1 MQLHL
6 EVTESLSDKAFVGL
20 DITGFE
26 NTGKYRPISRV
37 TLMVDN
43 ENVYTAGDDTGL
55 ELTASCPHATQEM
68 VNSLLDKMKG
78 YQYQSFTADAA
89 NLDPAAELGDGITV
103 NGIYSVISKLDDDGI
118 GFPDISAPGEAD
130 LEEEYPSDGPMTQ
143 EFNRKISETRSQI
156 IKTAEEIRL
165 EVENEVKGLS
175 AEFTVRLGEISAEL
189 RDEINGLSSTLNIK
203 IDGIEASLTDEING
217 LSASINLQIDSI
229 TSTVQGQGG
238 QISQIQ
244 QTVSSINTQI
254 TGINGDI
261 SSLEQTASS
270 LRTQI
275 SNAQGDISSLEQLVD
290 SITLSVS
297 NGSTSSTIQL
307 KAGSATISSQT
318 IQMNGLVTFTGLSS
332 GTTTINGACIKTGLI
347 DADRLNLT
355 GAITFGDLSTAV
367 QNDIENAIYTSN
379 AAQSSIDRWSYS
391 GTTYIDGSR
400 IMTGTVSAS
409 ILEGGQI
416 RLLDGSG
423 QPAGLID
430 LAAASSY
437 GGQKVML
444 ESGAIELNSRAG
456 DIFIRSGS
464 YGTYLQLKDD
474 VFVGNG
480 DLAPHSSGAQ
490 SCGTSARRWSEVY
503 VSTSEITTS
512 DRNLKNNINYELS
525 AYDSLF
531 SALKPCGFQYN
542 NGKSGRT
549 HLGLIAQDVEE
560 SLEAVGLTSLDFAG
574 FVKSPVEEADGGYVY
589 SLRYEEFIA
598 LCIRQ
603 IQLLIHRVDALEG
616 E

>member
-1 MQLHL
+1 MNGKVYVGKKALSL
-6 EVTESLSDKAFVGL
+6 TEYEKSP
-20 DITGFE
+20 
-26 NTGKYRPISRV
+26 PISGV
-37 TLMVDN
+37 ILWVDDN
-43 ENVYTAGDDTGL
+43 NSFKAGDESGTVIEQD
-55 ELTASCPHATQEM
+55 CPYATQSM
-68 VNSLLDKMKG
+68 ANSLLSALKG
-78 YQYQSFTADAA
+78 YEYRGLEADGAKVS
-89 NLDPAAELGDGITV
+89 PIAELGDGLTV
-103 NGIYSVISKLDDDGI
+103 SGIYTQLAYQNIRFSSGEVMDA
-118 GFPDISAPGEAD
+118 SAPGSDET
-130 LEEEYPSDGPMTQ
+130 LHEYKTEGETTKY
-143 EFNRKISETRSQI
+143 FNHQISETRSQI

-189 RDEINGLSSTLNIK
+189 RDEINGLSS
-203 IDGIEASLTDEING
+203 SLTIK
-217 LSASINLQIDSI
+217 IDSI

-244 QTVSSINTQI
+244 QTVSSITSQI

-261 SSLEQTASS
+261 SSIEQY
-270 LRTQI
+270 L
-275 SNAQGDISSLEQLVD
+275 D

-355 GAITFGDLSTAV
+355 GAITFGDLSTTV
-367 QNDIENAIYTSN
+367 QNDIENAIFTAN
-379 AAQSSIDRWSYS
+379 TAQSSIDRWSYS

-409 ILEGGQI
+409 TLEGGQI
-416 RLLDGSG
+416 RLLNGSG
-423 QPAGLID
+423 QPVGMIELS
-430 LAAASSY
+430 AASSY
-437 GGQKVML
+437 GGQKVVL
-444 ESGAIELNSRAG
+444 RSGAIELNSMAG
-456 DIFIRSGS
+456 DVFIRSGS

-503 VSTSEITTS
+503 TASSDITTS
-512 DRNLKNNINYELS
+512 DRNRKHDIRYDLS
-525 AYDSLF
+525 PYDALF
-531 SALKPCGFQYN
+531 GTLRPCAFQYN
-542 NGKSGRT
+542 NGRSGRT
-549 HLGLIAQDVEE
+549 HLGLIAQDVEQA
-560 SLEAVGLTSLDFAG
+560 LEAAGLTSLDFAG
-574 FVKSPVEEADGGYVY
+574 FVKSPDEETDGGYVY

-616 E
+616 K

>member
-1 MQLHL
+1 MNGKVYVGKKALSL
-6 EVTESLSDKAFVGL
+6 TEYEKSP
-20 DITGFE
+20 
-26 NTGKYRPISRV
+26 PISGV
-37 TLMVDN
+37 ILWVDDN
-43 ENVYTAGDDTGL
+43 NSFKAGDESGTVIEQD
-55 ELTASCPHATQEM
+55 CPYATQSM
-68 VNSLLDKMKG
+68 ANSLLSALKG
-78 YQYQSFTADAA
+78 YEYRGLEADGAKVS
-89 NLDPAAELGDGITV
+89 PIAELGDGLTV
-103 NGIYSVISKLDDDGI
+103 SGIYTQLAYQNIRFSSGEVMDA
-118 GFPDISAPGEAD
+118 SAPGSDET
-130 LEEEYPSDGPMTQ
+130 LHEYKTEGETTKY
-143 EFNRKISETRSQI
+143 FNHQISETRSQI

-189 RDEINGLSSTLNIK
+189 RDEINGLSSSLTIK
-203 IDGIEASLTDEING
+203 IDSIQASLEDEING
-217 LSASINLQIDSI
+217 LSSSLTIKIDSI

-244 QTVSSINTQI
+244 QTVSSITSQI
-254 TGINGDI
+254 TGIN
-261 SSLEQTASS
+261 
-270 LRTQI
+270 
-275 SNAQGDISSLEQLVD
+275 GDISSLEQLVD

-367 QNDIENAIYTSN
+367 QNDIENAIFTAN
-379 AAQSSIDRWSYS
+379 TAQSSIDRWSYS

-423 QPAGLID
+423 QPVGLID

-503 VSTSEITTS
+503 TASSNITTS
-512 DRNLKNNINYELS
+512 DRNRKHDIRYDLS
-525 AYDSLF
+525 PYDALF
-531 SALKPCGFQYN
+531 GTLRPCAFQYN
-542 NGKSGRT
+542 NGRSGRT

-560 SLEAVGLTSLDFAG
+560 ALEAAGLTSLDFAG
-574 FVKSPVEEADGGYVY
+574 FVKSPVEDADGGYVY

>member
-1 MQLHL
+1 M
-6 EVTESLSDKAFVGL
+6 SDKTFVGL

-37 TLMVDN
+37 TLMVDD

-55 ELTASCPHATQEM
+55 ELSASCPHATQEM

-189 RDEINGLSSTLNIK
+189 RDEINGLSSSLTIK
-203 IDGIEASLTDEING
+203 IDSIQASLEDEING
-217 LSASINLQIDSI
+217 LSSSLTIKIDSI

-244 QTVSSINTQI
+244 QTVSSITSQI

-261 SSLEQTASS
+261 SSIEQY
-270 LRTQI
+270 L
-275 SNAQGDISSLEQLVD
+275 D

-355 GAITFGDLSTAV
+355 GAITFWDLSTAV
-367 QNDIENAIYTSN
+367 QNDIENAIFTAN
-379 AAQSSIDRWSYS
+379 TAQSSIDRWSYS

-409 ILEGGQI
+409 TLEGGEI
-416 RLLDGSG
+416 RLLNGSG
-423 QPAGLID
+423 QPVGMIELS
-430 LAAASSY
+430 AASSY
-437 GGQKVML
+437 GGQKVVL
-444 ESGAIELNSRAG
+444 RSGAIELNSMAG
-456 DIFIRSGS
+456 DVYIRSGS

-574 FVKSPVEEADGGYVY
+574 FVKSPVEDADGGYVY

-603 IQLLIHRVDALEG
+603 IQLLIHRIDALEG
-616 E
+616 K